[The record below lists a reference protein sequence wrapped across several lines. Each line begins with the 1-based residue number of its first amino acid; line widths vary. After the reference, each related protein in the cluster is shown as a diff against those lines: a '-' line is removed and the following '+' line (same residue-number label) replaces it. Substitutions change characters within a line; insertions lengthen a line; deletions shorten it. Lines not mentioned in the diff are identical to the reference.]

1 MQSVTFDIQGMHC
14 AGCAQTIDHL
24 LRRQAGVWEAEVSHE
39 AAGARVLFDPDQVSA
54 DQLAEAVRRAGYSTS
69 ERPA

>member
-24 LRRQAGVWEAEVSHE
+24 LRRQAGVWEADVSLGH
-39 AAGARVLFDPDQVSA
+39 AGARVLFDPDEVSA
-54 DQLAEAVRRAGYSTS
+54 NQLAETVRRAGYSAS
-69 ERPA
+69 ERRD